1 MNGHAIAYVVIKS
14 NLVDDQIVEF
24 FNIWSPYMLYIHA
37 TTSGSWFSQKE
48 NKNIGG
54 RSLISP
60 LQKTAI
66 FIATHVYKEI
76 LINGYN

>member
-1 MNGHAIAYVVIKS
+1 
-14 NLVDDQIVEF
+14 
-24 FNIWSPYMLYIHA
+24 MLYIHA

-60 LQKTAI
+60 LQKTSI
-66 FIATHVYKEI
+66 FIPTHKETLQLSFLTSYKI
-76 LINGYN
+76 LQFSFLKGTFSPG